1 MHVINKSEVI
11 NKNYKKITLNHI
23 RAIKHFSK
31 YNDSNKVSDYERFL
45 LQYVSIP
52 TARKII
58 KELIDLSFVRV
69 EVSRQD
75 KRVKNL
81 TVINDSIEEF
91 LI

>member
-1 MHVINKSEVI
+1 MSEVI

-23 RAIKHFSK
+23 RVIKHFSK
-31 YNDSNKVSDYERFL
+31 YNGSNKVSDYERFL
-45 LQYVSIP
+45 LRYVSIP

-69 EVSRQD
+69 EVSKQD

>member
-1 MHVINKSEVI
+1 MV

-23 RAIKHFSK
+23 RVIKHFSK
-31 YNDSNKVSDYERFL
+31 YNGSNNKVSDYEKFL

-58 KELIDLSFVRV
+58 KELIDLSFVDV
-69 EVSRQD
+69 EVSKQD